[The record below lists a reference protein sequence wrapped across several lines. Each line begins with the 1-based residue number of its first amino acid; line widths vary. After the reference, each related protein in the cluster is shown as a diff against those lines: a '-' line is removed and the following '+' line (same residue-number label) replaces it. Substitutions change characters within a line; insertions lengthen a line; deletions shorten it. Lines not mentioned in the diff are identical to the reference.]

1 MSDRADNSAPLADDP
16 QQVPFDTGCLGCMFL
31 FLVPVV
37 VLLTI
42 AAFDSTFFAELA
54 ESRARRNPLPAL
66 AAFDTGGFNVALLLL
81 LAPVVWEVIKI
92 ARRFVDMKAVW
103 IEDDT
108 IRFHPSLGH
117 KPLPLAA
124 LAGASHDANDMRL
137 VLVLRQAS
145 GRRIEVPMV
154 DHAAAE
160 AFVAEVARRLP

>member
-31 FLVPVV
+31 ILVPVV

-66 AAFDTGGFNVALLLL
+66 AAFDTGGVNVALLLL

-92 ARRFVDMKAVW
+92 ARRFIDMKAVW
-103 IEDDT
+103 IEDET

-124 LAGASHDANDMRL
+124 LAGASHDADDMR
-137 VLVLRQAS
+137 
-145 GRRIEVPMV
+145 
-154 DHAAAE
+154 
-160 AFVAEVARRLP
+160 